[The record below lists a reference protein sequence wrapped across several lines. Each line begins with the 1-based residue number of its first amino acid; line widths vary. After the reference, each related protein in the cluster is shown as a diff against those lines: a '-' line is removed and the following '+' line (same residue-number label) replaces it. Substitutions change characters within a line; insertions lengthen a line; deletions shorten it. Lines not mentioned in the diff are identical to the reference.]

1 LGLKKTLQDNL
12 SLSSKLFLRGLL
24 PSFIS
29 GRFKRKKFFL
39 ATPALSAG
47 DLDLTAKLAET
58 KPAGVD
64 EPRNITTS
72 IIIPVFNQAE
82 FTYQCIQSL
91 SHEIDFNEVEVIVV
105 DNASTDETKNVLAH
119 FQNVVHVIRNS
130 ENRGFVDA
138 CNQGAAVARGKYL
151 VFLNND
157 TVVLPGWLK
166 HLVETIEANPANG
179 AVGSMFLYADGSIQE
194 AGGIVWKN
202 GEAHHYGWGSSP
214 NDLQFN
220 FAREVDYCSAASLLV
235 MRDIFERLGGF
246 DRRFAPAY
254 YEDVDLCFGVRS
266 LGYKVIYQPLSRLV
280 HFESVTAGSD
290 TTKGV
295 KRFQIVNREQFVE
308 KWRDVLEREHL
319 PKNLKLV
326 QAASNR
332 KRNQIVVFDERI
344 PSPDR
349 DAGSLRMFLILKT
362 LTEWSHVIF
371 VPFNRPQSIDYER
384 ALWKEGIETAD
395 AVDYRRL
402 LKNNAVLAAIVSRPS
417 MANTFLRRI
426 RCLNPAVGIVFDMV
440 DTHFIRFQREHE
452 ISGEAFSLSEAKRYR
467 KLETKLA
474 QASDLVWCASI
485 EDKRVMETVTDTP
498 IEVVPT
504 IHELRDCGK
513 PFAEREHLLFIG
525 NLAHRPNED
534 AVLFFMREIY
544 PLVLKLLPN
553 VRLDIIGDY
562 ASAAVSAYNSEK
574 VRIPGYVP
582 DVEPYLRGRRVFIAP
597 LRFGA
602 GVKGKVGEAM
612 AHGIPVV
619 TTTIGA
625 EGFGLTH
632 GLDVMIGDEPQAFAD
647 AIQQLYLQE
656 DLWQRVSHNGRIRI
670 EKHFT
675 PEVISEIINS
685 SIKQVSRKFERG
697 ERAGATPTFPTSS

>member
-1 LGLKKTLQDNL
+1 M
-12 SLSSKLFLRGLL
+12 
-24 PSFIS
+24 
-29 GRFKRKKFFL
+29 
-39 ATPALSAG
+39 PAD
-47 DLDLTAKLAET
+47 DLDLPAKLAQK
-58 KPAGVD
+58 KPAGIG

-72 IIIPVFNQAE
+72 IIIPVFNKAQ
-82 FTYQCIQSL
+82 FTFQCIQSL
-91 SHEIDFNEVEVIVV
+91 TDEIDFNEVEVIVV

-119 FQNVVHVIRNS
+119 FQNVVHAIRNE

-157 TVVLPGWLK
+157 TVVLPGWLNG
-166 HLVETIEANPANG
+166 LVQTIEANPANG
-179 AVGSMFLYADGSIQE
+179 AVGSMFLYPDGSIQE
-194 AGGIVWKN
+194 AGGIIWNN
-202 GEAHHYGWGSSP
+202 GEAHHYGWGGSP

-235 MRDIFERLGGF
+235 KREIFNRLGGF

-266 LGYKVIYQPLSRLV
+266 LGYRVIYQPMSRLV
-280 HFESVTAGSD
+280 HFEGVTAGSD

-295 KRFQIVNREQFVE
+295 KRFQIVNREKFVG

-319 PKNLKLV
+319 PKDLKLV

-332 KRNQIVVFDERI
+332 KRNQVVVFDERI

-362 LTEWSHVIF
+362 LTECSHVIF

-402 LKNNAVLAAIVSRPS
+402 LRNKQVIAAIVSRPT
-417 MANTFLRRI
+417 MANTFQRLIRRV
-426 RCLNPAVGIVFDMV
+426 NPGIGIVFDMV
-440 DTHFIRFQREHE
+440 DTHFIRFEREHE
-452 ISGEAFSLSEAKRYR
+452 ISGDASALSEAKRYR
-467 KLETKLA
+467 TLETKLA

-504 IHELRDCGK
+504 IHELRDSDK
-513 PFAEREHLLFIG
+513 PFSEREHLLFIG

-544 PLVLKLLPN
+544 PLVLKTLPN

-562 ASAAVSAYNSEK
+562 ASTAVSAYDSEQ
-574 VRIPGYVP
+574 VRILGYVP
-582 DVEPYLRGRRVFIAP
+582 DVEPYLLERRVFIAP

-602 GVKGKVGEAM
+602 GIKGKVGESM
-612 AHGIPVV
+612 AHGVPVV

-656 DLWQRVSHNGRIRI
+656 DLWRRVSHNARVRI

-675 PEVISEIINS
+675 PEVVAQIINS
-685 SIKQVSRKFERG
+685 SIKQVGRKFETG
-697 ERAGATPTFPTSS
+697 ERVRASPRS